1 MKSMIVNVMLKLVSV
16 DMIASVIAKAIA
28 KLLKHASERGGDT
41 WDKAKKVVQKVKV
54 WIDLFLEVY
63 DDDDLTADEE
73 QKIANA
79 IKNETN
85 LEKLV
90 DIIKSNEKKDD
101 SSDEAK

>member
-1 MKSMIVNVMLKLVSV
+1 M
-16 DMIASVIAKAIA
+16 
-28 KLLKHASERGGDT
+28 
-41 WDKAKKVVQKVKV
+41 
-54 WIDLFLEVY
+54 FLEVY